1 MTPVVITVTNN
12 FKPTLGLQAAL
23 EGHEHLVGPDDDD
36 EDDDA
41 AAAGAEDAHVQI
53 SGHETQAW
61 IDAHRDL

>member
-1 MTPVVITVTNN
+1 MTLVVITVTNN

-36 EDDDA
+36 D
-41 AAAGAEDAHVQI
+41 AAGAEDAHVQI

>member
-1 MTPVVITVTNN
+1 M
-12 FKPTLGLQAAL
+12 
-23 EGHEHLVGPDDDD
+23 GPDDDD